1 MLFFSVSLRAE
12 ETSQEKLAAHKA
24 AGGRE
29 TQQYPVPTGSDLS
42 NASGA
47 RDVRRKSYRC
57 SRPVLLNHNAAMF
70 ALTLLAIAL
79 MLTDAFLQRCLYT
92 SNAQ

>member
-1 MLFFSVSLRAE
+1 MHLNDKWLMLFFSVSLRAE

-47 RDVRRKSYRC
+47 RRTEEILSLQQA
-57 SRPVLLNHNAAMF
+57 SS
-70 ALTLLAIAL
+70 TQS
-79 MLTDAFLQRCLYT
+79 QRCNV
-92 SNAQ
+92 S

>member
-1 MLFFSVSLRAE
+1 MTGGLCCFSQSSLRAE

-57 SRPVLLNHNAAMF
+57 SRPVLLYHNAAMF
-70 ALTLLAIAL
+70 HKKRVHYET
-79 MLTDAFLQRCLYT
+79 R
-92 SNAQ
+92 